1 MMDFSGRQHIPYNR
15 ELFVFLPWEK
25 MSVSHRHG
33 DVLMAHELLQL
44 HKRDLAGLS
53 QPGCEGMSHGMQ
65 GNGVQT
71 ITVLRGQ
78 IELSD
83 GSLEAGGRL
92 GEHCFLAG
100 LLEDGFRRFAF
111 VHLEHPDHV
120 LRHSDENP
128 FASFLDDIEAAGVNI
143 HVLSA
148 QLENFCGPEAGSQ
161 GK

>member
-1 MMDFSGRQHIPYNR
+1 MT
-15 ELFVFLPWEK
+15 
-25 MSVSHRHG
+25 
-33 DVLMAHELLQL
+33 HELLQL
-44 HKRDLAGLS
+44 HERDLAGLS
-53 QPGCEGMSHGMQ
+53 QPGCEGMSHRMQ
-65 GNGVQT
+65 GNSVQT

-78 IELSD
+78 IEFSD

-128 FASFLDDIEAAGVNI
+128 FASFLDDIEAAGDNI

>member
-1 MMDFSGRQHIPYNR
+1 MMMFSGRQHILYNR
-15 ELFVFLPWEK
+15 KFFVFLPWEK
-25 MSVSHRHG
+25 VSVSHRHG
-33 DVLMAHELLQL
+33 DVLMTHELLQL

-78 IELSD
+78 IEFSD

-92 GEHCFLAG
+92 GERCFLAG

-111 VHLEHPDHV
+111 VRLEHPDHV

>member
-25 MSVSHRHG
+25 VSVSHRHG
-33 DVLMAHELLQL
+33 DVLVTHELLQL

-53 QPGCEGMSHGMQ
+53 RPGCEGMSHGMQ
-65 GNGVQT
+65 GDGVQT

-78 IELSD
+78 IELPD
-83 GSLEAGGRL
+83 GSLEAGGRF
-92 GEHCFLAG
+92 GERCFLTG
-100 LLEDGFRRFAF
+100 LLEDGFRRLAF
-111 VHLEHPDHV
+111 VRLEHSNHV

-128 FASFLDDIEAAGVNI
+128 LASFLNNIKAAGVGI
-143 HVLSA
+143 HILSA
-148 QLENFCGPEAGSQ
+148 QLENFRGPETDSQ

>member
-33 DVLMAHELLQL
+33 DVLVTHELLF
-44 HKRDLAGLS
+44 
-53 QPGCEGMSHGMQ
+53 
-65 GNGVQT
+65 
-71 ITVLRGQ
+71 
-78 IELSD
+78 SD

-92 GEHCFLAG
+92 GECCFLAG

-111 VHLEHPDHV
+111 VRLEHPDHV

-128 FASFLDDIEAAGVNI
+128 LASFLKDIPHPVRAT
-143 HVLSA
+143 
-148 QLENFCGPEAGSQ
+148 
-161 GK
+161 